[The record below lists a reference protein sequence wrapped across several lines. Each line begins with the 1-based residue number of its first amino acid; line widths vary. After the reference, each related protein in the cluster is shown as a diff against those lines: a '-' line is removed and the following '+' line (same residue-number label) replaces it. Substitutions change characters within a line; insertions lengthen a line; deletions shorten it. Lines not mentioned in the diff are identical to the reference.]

1 MTDEKALNEKVLAG
15 RRIVL
20 CVSASISVY
29 KSISILR
36 NLIKLGA
43 FVSVATTPSTSRFVG
58 SATFSALASE
68 PVYDDL
74 WSNRSSIAH
83 TNLGNNADLVL
94 LAPAT
99 ASTISKI
106 ANGYCDDIVSAVILA
121 TPKNTPVVIAPAM
134 HDAMYEN
141 FATQKNVE
149 SLKDNGYYFVGPQ
162 IGELAGGDVGIGR
175 LSDEEVIVKKVV
187 DLLEHMPKK
196 QNVQT
201 SSSSTIKK
209 IVRKKMLVTAGGTR
223 EPIDPVR
230 VITNRSSGK
239 MGHCIADAANICGYD
254 VTLVTTSYLD
264 SSDDINR
271 IDVETA
277 DEMHDVIMKD
287 LAKFDVVV
295 MAAAVG
301 DVKSKNYSKE
311 KLKREDGIKSIV
323 LVDNIDISSE
333 IMKNMNR
340 DTQLVCFA
348 AETENVLENATKKA
362 LKKKP
367 ALLVVNDVSRTDSG
381 FNSSTN
387 KVWMGSAP
395 NYDFVEY
402 ETLSKEEVAYNIIE
416 QLENR
421 NSVV

>member
-99 ASTISKI
+99 
-106 ANGYCDDIVSAVILA
+106 VILA

-201 SSSSTIKK
+201 SSSSAIKK